1 MSRLPTQ
8 YPERVYASSTE
19 EKKPGLM
26 EQISSKG
33 KNRMWVIGGLAVI
46 GLGLLAV
53 YKFGPD
59 FVRYAK
65 MERM

>member
-1 MSRLPTQ
+1 MSRISQ

-19 EKKPGLM
+19 EKDQGLI
-26 EQISSKG
+26 EQMRSKTKG
-33 KNRMWVIGGLAVI
+33 RGWMIGGLVAL
-46 GLGLLAV
+46 GLGLWAV

-59 FVRYAK
+59 FVRYVK

>member
-19 EKKPGLM
+19 EKRQGLM
-26 EQISSKG
+26 EQVRSKG
-33 KNRMWVIGGLAVI
+33 TGRMWLVGGLAI
-46 GLGLLAV
+46 LGLLAV

-59 FVRYAK
+59 FVRYVK

>member
-19 EKKPGLM
+19 EKRQGVM
-26 EQISSKG
+26 EQIRSKG
-33 KNRMWVIGGLAVI
+33 TGRMWLIGGLAI
-46 GLGLLAV
+46 LGLLAV

-59 FVRYAK
+59 FVRYVK

>member
-8 YPERVYASSTE
+8 YPERVYASSRE
-19 EKKPGLM
+19 EKRQGLM
-26 EQISSKG
+26 EQVRSKG
-33 KNRMWVIGGLAVI
+33 TGRMWLIGGLAI
-46 GLGLLAV
+46 LGLLAV

-59 FVRYAK
+59 FVRYVK

>member
-19 EKKPGLM
+19 EKRQGVM
-26 EQISSKG
+26 EQIRSKG
-33 KNRMWVIGGLAVI
+33 TGRVWLIGGLAI
-46 GLGLLAV
+46 LGLLAV

-59 FVRYAK
+59 FVRYVK